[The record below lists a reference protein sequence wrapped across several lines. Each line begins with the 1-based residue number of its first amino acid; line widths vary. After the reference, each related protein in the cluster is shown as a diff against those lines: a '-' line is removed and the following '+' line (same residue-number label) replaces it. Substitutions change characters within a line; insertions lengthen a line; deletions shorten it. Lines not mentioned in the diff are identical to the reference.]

1 MMDKSELAIATSQ
14 IQNPIPFLIELL
26 FNLLSQMITIS
37 TIKLTSQPVR
47 FLTHKYL
54 RATKFLGLP
63 G

>member
-1 MMDKSELAIATSQ
+1 MYILFLDKK
-14 IQNPIPFLIELL
+14 NIELF

-37 TIKLTSQPVR
+37 TIQLTSQPVR

-63 G
+63 GQVLIMFT